1 MRNVLASSPLSRSFI
16 SLFSSARMKAHSR
29 AAPGARRAT
38 LSQPAASGSGRPG
51 VAGRVARAADGT
63 RAPLSPGPPPRPA
76 AGVGRSSSSA
86 QAAPAAAAAPGDA
99 GASTASIQTLKSA
112 LLRAA
117 AGTDRGKAADR
128 NARVAVLEAV
138 LALEAAAPARDAALD
153 AAGLSGEWGLV
164 FSGPG
169 SREEAAAADTAAYEK
184 RTGGLEGPVISFLA
198 PVGRFFVKST
208 GTTQA
213 IDAGSGSVH
222 NIAAFRLFGG
232 LDGELDVEGTVA
244 PAPPG
249 EVSPAL
255 APTCGR
261 ARTDVAFTRM
271 TLRLG
276 GARLFSLPLTAFK
289 PRGWIETTV
298 LLDGDLR
305 VSRGDK
311 GSVFVAAKRARK

>member
-1 MRNVLASSPLSRSFI
+1 M
-16 SLFSSARMKAHSR
+16 
-29 AAPGARRAT
+29 
-38 LSQPAASGSGRPG
+38 
-51 VAGRVARAADGT
+51 
-63 RAPLSPGPPPRPA
+63 
-76 AGVGRSSSSA
+76 
-86 QAAPAAAAAPGDA
+86 
-99 GASTASIQTLKSA
+99 
-112 LLRAA
+112 
-117 AGTDRGKAADR
+117 
-128 NARVAVLEAV
+128 

-153 AAGLSGEWGLV
+153 ATGLSGEWGLV

-169 SREEAAAADTAAYEK
+169 SVEEAAAADTAAYEK

-213 IDAGSGSVH
+213 IDAESGAVH
-222 NIAAFRLFGG
+222 NVAAFRLFGV

-249 EVSPAL
+249 EVSSPAF
-255 APTCGR
+255 GR
-261 ARTDVAFTRM
+261 ARTDVSFTRM

-276 GARLFSLPLTAFK
+276 GWRLLSLPLTAFK

-311 GSVFVAAKRARK
+311 GSVFVAAKRGARRGT